1 MDVCAT
7 NSPKFLHI
15 YLIDAKQGTDYFPLE
30 NLPHLQQGLIVEQ
43 NHAIE
48 VFEEIVS
55 EMEKDMFFL
64 DKKKLIIYLLITKK

>member
-55 EMEKDMFFL
+55 EMEKKICSF
-64 DKKKLIIYLLITKK
+64 